1 MILPI
6 PNSLDTLDSVPHTH
20 NSFSEK
26 YKVPKYALIKKRVF
40 LENGYKYRLICDAY
54 WGKDD
59 KRFKLSLM
67 AGAVTSDDE
76 FVLVEENLK
85 YKEVQKVTKH
95 LEYKDVIPVNFQLK
109 QIKNFYTFVK
119 YLLLPFIGVNS
130 EGGDD
135 EDQKQKIEIW
145 AKPPGLLSVLTK
157 ISFLNRSCF
166 VNFHHIIGNTFRIV
180 LTEHLAGEEVLRLD
194 MNID

>member
-119 YLLLPFIGVNS
+119 YLLLPFIGVRV
-130 EGGDD
+130 GGLCCG
-135 EDQKQKIEIW
+135 Q
-145 AKPPGLLSVLTK
+145 LS
-157 ISFLNRSCF
+157 FW
-166 VNFHHIIGNTFRIV
+166 
-180 LTEHLAGEEVLRLD
+180 
-194 MNID
+194 